1 MIFWDGLKAE
11 ITSFLYQMFSEL
23 LVKIIR
29 FGIVGASG
37 TVVDFSVTYLFK
49 ERIKVH
55 KYAANGF
62 GFLAGASSNY
72 IFNRIWTFQSQN
84 PDILLEYLTFLAL
97 ASVGLL
103 INTTLLY
110 FFETKL
116 KVSFYK
122 AKFLAIL
129 GTMFWNFL
137 SNYFFNFK

>member
-1 MIFWDGLKAE
+1 
-11 ITSFLYQMFSEL
+11 MFSEII
-23 LVKIIR
+23 VKIFR

-37 TVVDFSVTYLFK
+37 TVVDFSITYLFK
-49 ERIKVH
+49 EKIKIH
-55 KYAANGF
+55 KYGANGL

-72 IFNRIWTFQSQN
+72 FFNRIWTFQSQN
-84 PDILLEYLTFLAL
+84 PNIASEYFTFLGL

-103 INTTLLY
+103 INTALLY
-110 FFETKL
+110 LFETKL
-116 KVSFYK
+116 KLNFYK

>member
-1 MIFWDGLKAE
+1 MVSKQKLPA
-11 ITSFLYQMFSEL
+11 FLYQMFSEL

-37 TVVDFSVTYLFK
+37 TVVDFSCTYLFK

-55 KYAANGF
+55 KYAANGV

-84 PDILLEYLTFLAL
+84 PDILHEYLTFLAL

-110 FFETKL
+110 LFETKL

-122 AKFLAIL
+122 AKVLAIL

>member
-1 MIFWDGLKAE
+1 
-11 ITSFLYQMFSEL
+11 MFSEL
-23 LVKIIR
+23 IIKIIR

-37 TVVDFSVTYLFK
+37 TVVDFSITYLFK
-49 ERIKVH
+49 EKIKINR
-55 KYAANGF
+55 YGANGF

-84 PDILLEYLTFLAL
+84 PNILNEYLTFLGL

-103 INTTLLY
+103 INTCLLY
-110 FFETKL
+110 LFETKL